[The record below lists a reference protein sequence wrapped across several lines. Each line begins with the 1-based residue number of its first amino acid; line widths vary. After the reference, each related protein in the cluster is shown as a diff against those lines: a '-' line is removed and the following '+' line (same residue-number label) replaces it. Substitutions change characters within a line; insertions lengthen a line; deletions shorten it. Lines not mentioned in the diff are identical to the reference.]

1 MGARYGAFGS
11 FDVDQR
17 GLYPREL
24 DQLTRL
30 PWSLDDDATARIR
43 LLQLGGVSHVVALH
57 TKGFETLREIA
68 RFPSVYAEPI
78 RVFRVEEPLP
88 RSYVAEGVRVV
99 PDDQA
104 LAALVDP
111 RFDFRREVL
120 LTEGL
125 PPRRPGGDS
134 AGESRVVSY
143 LPDRVEMDVT
153 ARRAAVV
160 VLLDSFDPGWR
171 AWVDGEPA
179 PHPPGERRIP
189 RRPGAARRASGRDAL
204 PAPGPLPRDRRLGPD
219 GGDRPRRRGGPRPR
233 RHRRP

>member
-1 MGARYGAFGS
+1 MGARYGVFGS

-24 DQLTRL
+24 EQLTRL
-30 PWSLDDDATARIR
+30 LWSLDGDAQARIR

-57 TKGFETLREIA
+57 AKGFETLPEIA
-68 RFPSVYAEPI
+68 RFPNVYAEPI

-88 RSYVAEGVRVV
+88 RSYVAEGVRLV

-125 PPRRPGGDS
+125 PSRPPGRDS

-143 LPDRVEMDVT
+143 LPDRVEMEVT

-171 AWVDGEPA
+171 AWVDGEPVRILRA
-179 PHPPGERRIP
+179 NVAFRAVPVPPGKHRVEMRYRP
-189 RRPGAARRASGRDAL
+189 RALTLGIAVSALTAVIALAAVAVIARRRAD
-204 PAPGPLPRDRRLGPD
+204 
-219 GGDRPRRRGGPRPR
+219 
-233 RHRRP
+233 